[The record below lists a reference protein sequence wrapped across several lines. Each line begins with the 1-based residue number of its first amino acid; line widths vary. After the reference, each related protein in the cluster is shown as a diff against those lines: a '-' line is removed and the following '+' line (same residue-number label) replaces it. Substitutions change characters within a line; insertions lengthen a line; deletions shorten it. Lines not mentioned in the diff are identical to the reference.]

1 MRSNNIRL
9 PSTGSP
15 GGGGPGGGGGC
26 GGSTEAAKRDWQLI
40 VISIKTKNLLI
51 VSFIGDKKTIT
62 YSTKI
67 KELIT

>member
-1 MRSNNIRL
+1 MISNNIRL

-15 GGGGPGGGGGC
+15 GGGGRDGGGGG
-26 GGSTEAAKRDWQLI
+26 GSTGAAKRDWQLI

-51 VSFIGDKKTIT
+51 VSFIGDKKTIK